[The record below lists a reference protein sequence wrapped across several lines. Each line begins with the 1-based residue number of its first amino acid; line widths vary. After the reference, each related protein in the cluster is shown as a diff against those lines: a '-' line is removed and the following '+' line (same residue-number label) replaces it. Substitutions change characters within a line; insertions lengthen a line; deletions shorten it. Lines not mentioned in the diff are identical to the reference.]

1 MDAAKIQWCLF
12 REIYFL
18 SVCCARDYAECWE
31 YSRKQNINNKKYK
44 TKQMKSLTSR
54 AYIPVGRGK
63 SEINRCIISN
73 SGQTCKD
80 HQNESRELRE
90 MRGREDRPLWGSDI

>member
-1 MDAAKIQWCLF
+1 
-12 REIYFL
+12 
-18 SVCCARDYAECWE
+18 
-31 YSRKQNINNKKYK
+31 
-44 TKQMKSLTSR
+44 MKSLISR

-63 SEINRCIISN
+63 SAINRCIISS

-80 HQNESRELRE
+80 HPNEGRELRE